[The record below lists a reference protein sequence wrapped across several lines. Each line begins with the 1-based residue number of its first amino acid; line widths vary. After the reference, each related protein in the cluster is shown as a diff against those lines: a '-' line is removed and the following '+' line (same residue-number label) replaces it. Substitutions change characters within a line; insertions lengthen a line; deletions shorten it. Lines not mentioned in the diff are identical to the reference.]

1 MSGPAAGLQRGM
13 GLRTVTSTSTGLA
26 FAAIEYLAAA
36 GLLVYVAGSLAWVA
50 VLVAGLLALL
60 AWGFFGELCGLFPT
74 AAAIR
79 LYMARSMDDRIAL
92 SVTFSYMSTIVLVLA
107 ADAYIVGEAFTHVTG
122 LPSWAT
128 GLVIAAL
135 LGIATLSNLRGVQV
149 AGRVQDIAT
158 YAVIAATLVLGVAA
172 LAHHKT
178 AASRAADLARAHHGP
193 GSFITAVALG
203 VLLYSAFEWVTT
215 NAEEVRDLRLIPRGM
230 LLTLGILAL
239 VCALVSTGMGRLLSH
254 DELGSAYPQ
263 LFLGRAA
270 LGQTGYIL
278 MCVVTLVTAI
288 NTFNGGFITAS
299 RFIYATAR
307 EGSLPPVFARLNTN
321 AVPWVPV
328 LLLAVLSFLAA
339 IAVAAT
345 GEFQLLLST
354 GAALESAIY
363 AVAGFC
369 VWRLRRRLPAA
380 ERPFRVRGA
389 GVLTWVGIVVF
400 GVLALVSSVQVDNKT
415 NPAPLAVILIVL
427 AAAAFYVLAVL
438 PGVRAAAEA
447 KRASVGPRRRRPPPG
462 AGSAL
467 LPVAPVPALEEV

>member
-1 MSGPAAGLQRGM
+1 MSGLQRGM

-50 VLVAGLLALL
+50 VLVAGVLALM
-60 AWGFFGELCGLFPT
+60 AWAFFGELCGLFPT

-79 LYMARSMDDRIAL
+79 LYMSRAMDDRIAL
-92 SVTFSYMSTIVLVLA
+92 SVTFAYMSTIVLVLA

-122 LPSWAT
+122 LPSYAT
-128 GLVIAAL
+128 GIIIAL
-135 LGIATLSNLRGVQV
+135 LLGVATVSNLRGVQV

-158 YAVIAATLVLGVAA
+158 YAVIAATLVLGVVAV
-172 LAHHKT
+172 AHGKN
-178 AASRAADLARAHHGP
+178 AASRSADAARAHHGA

-215 NAEEVRDLRLIPRGM
+215 NAEEVRDFRLIPRGM
-230 LLTLGILAL
+230 LITLGILGV
-239 VCALVSTGMGRLLSH
+239 VCALISTGMGHLLSQSQ
-254 DELGSAYPQ
+254 LNSPYPQ
-263 LFLGRAA
+263 LFLGQAA
-270 LGQTGYIL
+270 MGRFGYYL
-278 MCVVTLVTAI
+278 MLVVTLVTAI

-307 EGSLPPVFARLNTN
+307 EGSLPPVFARLNSN

-328 LLLAVLSFLAA
+328 LVLAGASFVAA
-339 IAVAAT
+339 IIVSAS

-363 AVAGFC
+363 AVAGYC
-369 VWRLRRRLPAA
+369 VWKLRRTIPLQD
-380 ERPFRVRGA
+380 RPFRVRCA
-389 GVLTWVGIVVF
+389 GVVAWIGIVIF

-415 NPAPLAVILIVL
+415 DPSPLIVILVVFL
-427 AAAAFYVLAVL
+427 AAGYYVTVKL
-438 PGVRAAAEA
+438 PKVRAAAEA
-447 KRASVGPRRRRPPPG
+447 KKAAAGPRRRRPAVADSTPEL
-462 AGSAL
+462 AL
-467 LPVAPVPALEEV
+467 AAPEER